1 MRLYNIGGRAALE
14 TDGGTVDVEQ
24 ASGGAF
30 GSDPQDLYEQ
40 WDELRLWAA
49 DYLGGVKP
57 VTMCDNAAIGSPVPR
72 PRQIF
77 AIGINYSSHVEESG
91 LDTPTIPMVFAK
103 FPSSIAGPYDRI
115 ALPQGAVDF
124 EAELVV
130 VIGTRADQ
138 VPAHEAWRHVAGI
151 TVGQDLSERYT
162 QWAGSAPQQMSLGKS
177 FPGFTPIGP
186 VVATPDEFDNPDDI
200 ELGCA
205 VNGMPMQKGR
215 TSGMIF
221 SVPAIIEFLSAT
233 VSLLPGDL
241 IFTGT
246 PSGVGFTRT
255 PQILLKPGDELTTY
269 AESIG
274 EMRHTFSARAGAPP
288 LASDS

>member
-14 TDGGTVDVEQ
+14 ADGGTVDVEQ
-24 ASGGAF
+24 ASEGAF
-30 GSDPQDLYEQ
+30 GSDPQGLYER
-40 WDELRLWAA
+40 WDELRIWAA
-49 DYLGGVKP
+49 EHLGGVQP
-57 VTMCDNAAIGSPVPR
+57 ATMSDTVAIGSPVPR

-77 AIGINYSSHVEESG
+77 AIGINYLSHVEESG

-103 FPSSIAGPYDRI
+103 FPSSIAGPYDCI
-115 ALPQGAVDF
+115 PLPQGAVDF

-130 VIGTRADQ
+130 VIGARADQ

-151 TVGQDLSERYT
+151 TVGQDLSERHT

-177 FPGFTPIGP
+177 FPRFSPIGP
-186 VVATPDEFDNPDDI
+186 VVVTPDEFDNPDDI

-215 TSGMIF
+215 TSDMIF
-221 SVPAIIEFLSAT
+221 SVPAIIEFISGI
-233 VSLLPGDL
+233 VPLLPGDL

-246 PSGVGFTRT
+246 PSGVGFTRR
-255 PQILLKPGDELTTY
+255 PQVLLKPGDELTTY
-269 AESIG
+269 VESIG
-274 EMRHTFSARAGAPP
+274 EMRHTFSARAGVPRM
-288 LASDS
+288 ASNS

>member
-1 MRLYNIGGRAALE
+1 MRLYNVAGRAVLE
-14 TDGGTVDVEQ
+14 TDGVTFDVEQ

-30 GSDPQDLYEQ
+30 GSDPQDLYDR

-49 DYLGGVKP
+49 EHLGGVQAL
-57 VTMCDNAAIGSPVPR
+57 TMSDNAAIGSPVPR

-77 AIGINYSSHVEESG
+77 AIGINYASHVEESG

-103 FPSSIAGPYDRI
+103 FPSSIAGPYDCI

-130 VIGTRADQ
+130 VIGARADQ

-177 FPGFTPIGP
+177 FPGFSPIGP
-186 VVATPDEFDNPDDI
+186 VVVTPDEFDDPDDI

-205 VNGMPMQKGR
+205 VNGVPMQKGR
-215 TSGMIF
+215 TSDMIF
-221 SVPAIIEFLSAT
+221 SVPAIIKFLSGI
-233 VSLLPGDL
+233 VPLLPGDL

-255 PQILLKPGDELTTY
+255 PQVLLKAGDELTTY

-274 EMRHTFSARAGAPP
+274 EMRHMFTDRAGAPP
-288 LASDS
+288 LAGNP